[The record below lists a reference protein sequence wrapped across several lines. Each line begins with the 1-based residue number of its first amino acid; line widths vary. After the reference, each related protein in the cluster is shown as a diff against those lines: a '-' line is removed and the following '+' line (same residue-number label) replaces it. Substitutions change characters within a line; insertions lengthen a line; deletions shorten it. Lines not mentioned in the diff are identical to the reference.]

1 MTIIKKEWRE
11 YLFSGLEF
19 RGGLDFMED
28 VLPLYLEEEEV
39 AAGKQRRRQQ
49 SRKPS
54 PPSPIPKEEAREKQ
68 HLAMIKNLLPKL
80 GCSCYSQ
87 IWCIHFDMFD
97 IPLYLYK
104 DTFDIPYIYISMIH

>member
-39 AAGKQRRRQQ
+39 GAGKQRRRQ
-49 SRKPS
+49 
-54 PPSPIPKEEAREKQ
+54 A
-68 HLAMIKNLLPKL
+68 
-80 GCSCYSQ
+80 
-87 IWCIHFDMFD
+87 
-97 IPLYLYK
+97 
-104 DTFDIPYIYISMIH
+104 T